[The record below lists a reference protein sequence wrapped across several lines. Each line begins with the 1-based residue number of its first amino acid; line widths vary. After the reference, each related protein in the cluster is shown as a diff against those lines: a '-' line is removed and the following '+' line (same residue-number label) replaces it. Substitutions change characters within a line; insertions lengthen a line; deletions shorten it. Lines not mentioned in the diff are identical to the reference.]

1 MADLQRKT
9 KLTLDEVRMLILG
22 SHILLGFQFNAA
34 FHPGFDKLPAYG
46 RTVNGVA
53 LVLMLAAIA
62 LLILPSV
69 RHRIVEEGRDS
80 RAFLGFASR
89 AAGCA
94 LLPFAMTLG
103 LDLYIL
109 GQAIYGTEVG
119 IIVGAVTGVL
129 ALASW
134 YGVEVL
140 RRWQLGCT
148 ETYDM
153 AEKQSKATPVGT
165 RIEQML
171 TEARVILPGAQALFG
186 FQLVCVLS
194 EAFEKLPAASKL
206 VHALSA
212 GSVAVAVML
221 LMAPAAIHRIVWRG
235 EDSETFHRTG
245 SILVTVATLP
255 LALGLAGGAYVVIA
269 KIAQSAAVGA
279 AAATAMLAA
288 LIGLWHVYPYYL
300 RREREAGKGAVA
312 RHSAAE

>member
-34 FHPGFDKLPAYG
+34 FHPGFEKLPPYG
-46 RTVNGVA
+46 RTVDGVA
-53 LVLMLAAIA
+53 LLLMLAAIA

-69 RHRIVEEGRDS
+69 RHRVVEEGQDS
-80 RAFLGFASR
+80 GAFLAFTSR
-89 AAGCA
+89 AAGLA
-94 LLPFAMTLG
+94 LLPFAVTLG
-103 LDLYIL
+103 LDLYVL
-109 GQAIYGTEVG
+109 GQAIYGTRVG
-119 IIVGAVTGVL
+119 VIAGAVTGAL
-129 ALASW
+129 ALVLW
-134 YGVEVL
+134 YGLEVL

-153 AEKQSKATPVGT
+153 NEKQSKPTPLGT

-171 TEARVILPGAQALFG
+171 TEARVVLPGAQALFG

-235 EDSETFHRTG
+235 EESETFHRTG
-245 SILVTVATLP
+245 SVLVTVATLP
-255 LALGLAGGAYVVIA
+255 LALGLAGDAYVVIA
-269 KIAQSAAVGA
+269 KIARSAAVGGAVA
-279 AAATAMLAA
+279 AIVLAA

-300 RREREAGKGAVA
+300 RRERQAEEGAAV
-312 RHSAAE
+312 RHSPAE